1 MRDEIYLRSKRGNR
15 KADST
20 QVICHFHFGTSNK
33 SAILNSCN
41 IFKTHKFIGNGRS
54 FDAEQLNDTERL
66 KSAATHNPLASKSP
80 LVLADL
86 RKCQIKSLKNGI

>member
-1 MRDEIYLRSKRGNR
+1 MYWSL
-15 KADST
+15 
-20 QVICHFHFGTSNK
+20 
-33 SAILNSCN
+33 
-41 IFKTHKFIGNGRS
+41 FKGNGGS
-54 FDAEQLNDTERL
+54 SDAEQLNDTERL